1 MDLFANA
8 RREQMEREAPLAA
21 RMRPRTL
28 DDLVG
33 QEQIVGPGRLLRR
46 AIESDRLFSS
56 IILWGP
62 PGTGK
67 TSLAMIIAQR
77 TQAHFEALSAVLS
90 GVADLR
96 RVVKEAGERRAMH
109 GQRTILL
116 VDEIH
121 RFNKAQQDALLPHVE
136 MGTVT
141 LIGATTENP
150 YFEVISALVSRSR
163 IFQMQPLGEEH
174 IRLLLQRALTD
185 PERGYGGRAIDVSSE
200 ALAHLAHV
208 AGGDARV
215 AYNALELAVE
225 STPPDADGVV
235 HIDLA
240 VAQESIQRRA
250 ILYDRDGDAHYD
262 TISAF
267 IKSVR
272 GSDPD
277 AALYWLAKMIYAG
290 EDPKFI
296 MRRLLILA
304 AEDIGLADPQGV
316 VVASSCARALEWV
329 GLPEGQY
336 HLAEATLY
344 LATAPKSNSCGA
356 YWQALA
362 EVEAEGKVQVPRHLQ
377 DGNRDAEGLGHGDGY
392 LYPHAFSGHWVPQ
405 QYLPAAL
412 QGKVFYQPGT
422 EGYEAR
428 IRDEVARRREA
439 QLAALLEE
447 EGPGWGVIHDG
458 GGDARPYAGP
468 PAQNRWLERTL
479 SSVGQQLGQVRDRVM
494 ALAAIDRHELVLD
507 LNAATG
513 LLTWEAVR
521 RAPVGGVW
529 ALAPGP
535 QEAAALRQQ
544 ARHLDNL
551 AQPVIL
557 EGKAEALPAL
567 IAAQGQGE
575 VRFDVAI
582 GRNALARRDDWL
594 SAARALAEVLRP
606 GGRLVLAEAVP
617 RHGQRLYRLVDLAP
631 LGEELGARVAAA
643 EEAIYADPADPLVR
657 WQEADLAAACQAAGF
672 EQVRVESDRYTGEQ
686 RITGDHLAR
695 WFGPARPGGTRLTYA
710 ERLAAQLA
718 PEEVAAVRELY
729 RRELQDRVVAWAST
743 IAYLTAVRPV

>member
-8 RREQMEREAPLAA
+8 RREQIDREAPLAA

-28 DDLVG
+28 DELAG
-33 QEQIVGPGRLLRR
+33 QEAIMGPGRLLRR

-96 RVVKEAGERRAMH
+96 RVIAAAKERRIMH

-136 MGTVT
+136 NGTVT

-150 YFEVISALVSRSR
+150 YFEVNKALVSRSR
-163 IFQMQPLGEEH
+163 IFQIEPLGEEE
-174 IRLLLQRALTD
+174 LLTLLERALAD
-185 PERGYGGRAIDVSSE
+185 PERGYGGRPIRADRE
-200 ALAHLAHV
+200 ALVHLARV

-215 AYNALELAVE
+215 AYNALELAAE
-225 STPPDADGVV
+225 STPADAEGVV
-235 HIDLA
+235 QIDLN

-277 AALYWLAKMIYAG
+277 AALYWLAKMVYAG
-290 EDPKFI
+290 EDPRFI

-304 AEDIGLADPQGV
+304 AEDIGLADPQA
-316 VVASSCARALEWV
+316 VAVTAACAQALEWV
-329 GLPEGQY
+329 GLPEAQY

-362 EVEAEGKVQVPRHLQ
+362 EVEAEGRVSVPRHLQ
-377 DGNRDAEGLGHGDGY
+377 DASRDAEGLGHGDGY
-392 LYPHAFSGHWVPQ
+392 RYPHAYPGHWLPQ
-405 QYLPAAL
+405 QYLPEEL
-412 QGKVFYQPGT
+412 QGRYFYQPSDQ
-422 EGYEAR
+422 GYEAGLR
-428 IRDEVARRREA
+428 EQVLRRREA
-439 QLAALLEE
+439 TLAALVEAEE
-447 EGPGWGVIHDG
+447 QWLAPALG
-458 GGDARPYAGP
+458 GSGP

-479 SSVGQQLGQVRDRVM
+479 GNVGEQLGQLRDRVM
-494 ALAAIDRHELVLD
+494 ALATIERQELVLD
-507 LNAATG
+507 LNAGTG

-521 RAPVGGVW
+521 RAPAGGVW
-529 ALAPGP
+529 ALAAGP
-535 QEAAALRQQ
+535 KEAAALARQ
-544 ARHLDNL
+544 AEHLDAL
-551 AQPVIL
+551 GRPVIVQG
-557 EGKAEALPAL
+557 EVEALPDL
-567 IAAQGQGE
+567 VAATGQGE
-575 VRFDVAI
+575 VRFDVAV
-582 GRNALARRDDWL
+582 GRSVLARRPDWE
-594 SAARALAEVLRP
+594 AAAGAIGAVLAS
-606 GGRLVLAEAVP
+606 GGRLILAEPVP
-617 RHGQRLYRLVDLAP
+617 RHGQRLYRLADLTA
-631 LGEELGARVAAA
+631 LGEELAARLAAA
-643 EEAIYADPADPLVR
+643 EEAIYGDASDPLVR
-657 WQEADLAAACQAAGF
+657 WEVADLVRALEGAGFGPVRAALQRQTSQQRIAPELLEQWFGAAG
-672 EQVRVESDRYTGEQ
+672 R
-686 RITGDHLAR
+686 
-695 WFGPARPGGTRLTYA
+695 GGRASYA
-710 ERLAAQLA
+710 ARLAQKLTPEEIARVQELYTAQLGGQTVSWTSA
-718 PEEVAAVRELY
+718 
-729 RRELQDRVVAWAST
+729 
-743 IAYLTAVRPV
+743 IAYVRATWPGR